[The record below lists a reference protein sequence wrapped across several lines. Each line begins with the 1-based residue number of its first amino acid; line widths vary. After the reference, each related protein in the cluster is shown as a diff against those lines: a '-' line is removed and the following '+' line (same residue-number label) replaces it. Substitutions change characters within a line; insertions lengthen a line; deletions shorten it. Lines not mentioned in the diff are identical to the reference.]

1 MVDNRP
7 EQNQPAGL
15 STGGLVGFDVKPKF
29 VTFDMNGTLIKF
41 SINDAMREVLGDRL
55 PAEVE
60 DEFLRVCKAYR
71 IDECMGEYMPFHQ
84 VVARSM
90 ERASRWVGL
99 EYREDDA
106 RAVYDRIPTW
116 GPYPGV
122 TEALNRLAAAVP
134 LVIITN
140 SDTAHAVRLAENLQA
155 PFELVI
161 SAEQMGVYKPR
172 LGAFEYLFDKL
183 GAAPDELVHVSA
195 SPMYDLRSA
204 TFMGIKNKV
213 YVDRGFEHDEHWL
226 GYERITDIADL
237 PVLFGL
243 PRS

>member
-1 MVDNRP
+1 V
-7 EQNQPAGL
+7 AL
-15 STGGLVGFDVKPKF
+15 DVKPKF

-41 SINDAMREVLGDRL
+41 AINDAMRQVLGDRL
-55 PAEVE
+55 PPEVA
-60 DEFLRVCKAYR
+60 DEYLRICKAYR
-71 IDECMGEYMPFHQ
+71 IDECTGEYKPFHQ
-84 VVARSM
+84 IVADSM

-99 EYREDDA
+99 EFREDDA
-106 RAVYDRIPTW
+106 RAVYEIVPTW
-116 GPYPGV
+116 RPYPGV
-122 TEALNRLAAAVP
+122 TEALNRLAEAVP

-183 GAAPDELVHVSA
+183 GVTPDELVHVSA
-195 SPMYDLRSA
+195 SPMYDLRPA
-204 TFMGIKNKV
+204 AVMGIENKV

-243 PRS
+243 PRP